1 MMKTYIIKGRPITK
15 KNSMQRTKHGLIQS
29 KQYREYEE
37 SALWQLM
44 PQRPP
49 TPIDCAVCLTAR
61 YYMPDRRGWPDLFG
75 LIQATADILEKAGI
89 VEDDGFIADVDGSM
103 IVGIDHDN
111 PRVEITLGEITDLDF
126 PAYWLHPKLV
136 KRVESGQ
143 FERFKEVR

>member
-1 MMKTYIIKGRPITK
+1 MIKKYTIKGRPITK

-37 SALWQLM
+37 SALWQLK
-44 PQRPP
+44 PHRPSK
-49 TPIDCAVCLTAR
+49 PIDCAVCMSAR

-103 IVGIDHDN
+103 IAGIDKEN

-126 PAYWLHPKLV
+126 PAYWLHTMLV
-136 KRVESGQ
+136 KRVASGQ
-143 FERFKEVR
+143 FERFKEMR

>member
-37 SALWQLM
+37 SALWQLK
-44 PQRPP
+44 PQRPRI
-49 TPIDCAVCLTAR
+49 PIDCAVCMTAR

-143 FERFKEVR
+143 FERIKEVR